1 MPIVIPRA
9 AVLAGAV
16 ILGGITAVVAAQG
29 ARPAQNDDVLPQL
42 LTEVRGLR
50 AALEQMA
57 TAGARVQLV
66 LGRVQLQEQRIENQI
81 RRLDAARAVLR
92 AAQNDLTAM
101 QLQAKEL
108 QQTIQD
114 FPNSQHRGQA
124 ETELAAVKAVL
135 SRKSAEVQRLSAD
148 ESMLV
153 QDVTT
158 EQSRWTDFNQRLDE
172 LERAL
177 NKR

>member
-9 AVLAGAV
+9 VVLAGAV
-16 ILGGITAVVAAQG
+16 VLGGITAVVAAQG
-29 ARPAQNDDVLPQL
+29 ARPAQNDDILPQL

-66 LGRVQLQEQRIENQI
+66 LGRVQLQEQRIENQA
-81 RRLDAARAVLR
+81 RRLDAARASLR
-92 AAQNDLTAM
+92 IAQNDLIALQT
-101 QLQAKEL
+101 QAKDL
-108 QQTIQD
+108 QQSIQD
-114 FPNSQHRGQA
+114 FPNSQNRGLA
-124 ETELAAVKAVL
+124 EQELASVKRVL
-135 SRKSAEVQRLSAD
+135 SRKSEEVRRLSAD

-158 EQSRWTDFNQRLDE
+158 EQSRWTDFNHRLDE